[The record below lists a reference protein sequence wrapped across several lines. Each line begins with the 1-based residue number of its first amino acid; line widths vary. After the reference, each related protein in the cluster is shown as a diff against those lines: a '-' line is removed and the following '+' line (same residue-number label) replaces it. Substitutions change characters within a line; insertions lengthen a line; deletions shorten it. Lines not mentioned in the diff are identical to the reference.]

1 MDSIDSSP
9 LAATVLLSRVTDRRQ
24 LLCAGFCMK
33 RGTMAASIAQGR
45 GSIIGRRLGRT
56 CAGLGL
62 AFLLSI
68 AAAAPQAAPAGVDAA
83 SCVRIVGG
91 VFDSPG
97 NDNYMP
103 YLNQE
108 YVIVKNACS
117 TSKLMTGWKVHDY
130 NRIHVYRFPT
140 GYRIAAGA
148 SVKLRSGTGT
158 NSSTNL
164 YWKRTY
170 GAVWNND
177 PPERAYLRKS
187 DGTLANSWSS
197 Y

>member
-1 MDSIDSSP
+1 LASI
-9 LAATVLLSRVTDRRQ
+9 RQ
-24 LLCAGFCMK
+24 LTHESDVTAGRLPASGFLWTPVAREASVRSLEVREEGMT
-33 RGTMAASIAQGR
+33 RGALLRFGIGAVFALA
-45 GSIIGRRLGRT
+45 GSVV
-56 CAGLGL
+56 GL
-62 AFLLSI
+62 AP
-68 AAAAPQAAPAGVDAA
+68 ANVAQADAA
-83 SCVRIVGG
+83 GCVRIVGG
-91 VFDSPG
+91 VFDSPD

-108 YVIVKNACS
+108 YVIIQNACS
-117 TSKLMTGWKVHDY
+117 SSKLMTGWKVHDY

-140 GYRIAAGA
+140 GYRIGSGN

-158 NSSTNL
+158 NSSTNV

-177 PPERAYLRKS
+177 PPERAYLRKP
-187 DGTLANSWSS
+187 DGSLANSWSS